1 MDNSTVYFLKRLL
14 QDTLSLN
21 FNYYIPPFGDLSG
34 LDIGLRKGLNHSE
47 ELYQNLKE
55 VLMQA
60 EHDHFY
66 LYSDRYLINYIFFHP
81 YPDTEDLIVA
91 GPFLRNTIDQK
102 YIDLLIT
109 KHHLNHTEIES
120 IRGLLYQFPVID
132 DNFRLISVM
141 SDILNYISPGSSFQ
155 TKIIENEKEN
165 ELYTSYVP
173 VDNYTLQ
180 MVATEERYALEEPL
194 FQAIAK
200 GDTTEALS
208 ITRHFMSRVYAPRIN
223 DSIADKKA
231 SLYSTNTML
240 RLGAGRSSVHP
251 VFLHEL
257 SSKYVKFISDCTS
270 LSQLDKIHEKMVRGY
285 CLLVQNKA
293 RNQYS
298 KLIRDTLNYIELNLS
313 RQLNLKILAEYSH
326 VTPPYLS
333 KTFKKE
339 VGTTVTDYIT
349 STRIHSSLRL
359 LTTTNLSIQEVAFYV
374 GMEDYNY
381 YTKIFKK
388 MMGCPPS
395 EYRRNLQKE

>member
-1 MDNSTVYFLKRLL
+1 
-14 QDTLSLN
+14 
-21 FNYYIPPFGDLSG
+21 
-34 LDIGLRKGLNHSE
+34 
-47 ELYQNLKE
+47 
-55 VLMQA
+55 
-60 EHDHFY
+60 
-66 LYSDRYLINYIFFHP
+66 
-81 YPDTEDLIVA
+81 
-91 GPFLRNTIDQK
+91 
-102 YIDLLIT
+102 
-109 KHHLNHTEIES
+109 
-120 IRGLLYQFPVID
+120 
-132 DNFRLISVM
+132 
-141 SDILNYISPGSSFQ
+141 
-155 TKIIENEKEN
+155 
-165 ELYTSYVP
+165 
-173 VDNYTLQ
+173 
-180 MVATEERYALEEPL
+180 
-194 FQAIAK
+194 
-200 GDTTEALS
+200 
-208 ITRHFMSRVYAPRIN
+208 
-223 DSIADKKA
+223 
-231 SLYSTNTML
+231 
-240 RLGAGRSSVHP
+240 
-251 VFLHEL
+251 
-257 SSKYVKFISDCTS
+257 
-270 LSQLDKIHEKMVRGY
+270 MVRGY